1 MKMKKLMVL
10 SVMFLLIGQVFG
22 GGLVTN
28 SNQSAEYLRSFNRN
42 ATMDLDAVYYNP
54 AAVSSFGSGLH
65 LYISNQTILQTR
77 TIDSEFTKF
86 NTNPFEGS
94 TFAPLFPNVYVAYVM
109 GNLGISGGLL
119 PIGGGGSAV
128 FEDGLPSFE
137 RQIANT
143 GTGSFNGY
151 ELDIHFEGSSVYL
164 GFQGGV
170 SYYLSDLA
178 SLYMGARYIT
188 ASNNYTGHLKD
199 VMFIAA
205 DGSKI
210 PAASVN
216 EGFGD
221 MSVDA
226 DQTGSTMVFVLASNS
241 KIGDALNVSLRYET
255 MGEMIITNET
265 TIDETGLFQHG
276 VETGAD
282 IPAQFSVGLGLQLS
296 DALYVTGTYD
306 MWFDSAVDWGTV
318 GKKDRELYVNGS
330 WEAGGAV
337 EYRLSPS
344 LLLSAGF
351 LMADPG
357 VDDEYNSDL
366 SYSSPTTSVAFGGV
380 INLSDRNSLSV
391 GLFNTFYE
399 QAQNIYLGN
408 NYGQGET
415 YDKTAVGF
423 GVGYS
428 LSF

>member
-1 MKMKKLMVL
+1 MRKLITISIVL
-10 SVMFLLIGQVFG
+10 TLVAQVFA

-42 ATMDLDAVYYNP
+42 ASTDLDAVYYNP

-65 LYISNQTILQTR
+65 LYISNQTIMQTR
-77 TIDSEFTKF
+77 TITSEFTGF
-86 NTNPFEGS
+86 NKNPFEGS

-128 FEDGLPSFE
+128 FENGLPSFE

-143 GTGSFNGY
+143 GNSSFNGY
-151 ELDIHFEGSSVYL
+151 DLDIHFEGSSVYL

-170 SYYLSDLA
+170 SYRLSDLA
-178 SLYMGARYIT
+178 SLYVGARYIT

-210 PAASVN
+210 PAVSVN
-216 EGFGD
+216 AGFGD
-221 MSVDA
+221 MEVNA
-226 DQTGSTMVFVLASNS
+226 DQTGSTMVFVVASNS
-241 KIGDALNVSLRYET
+241 KLWGDAINVSLRYET

-265 TIDETGLFQHG
+265 TIDETGLFQDG

-282 IPAQFSVGLGLQLS
+282 IPAQFSAGLGLQLS
-296 DALYVTGTYD
+296 DALYVTTTYD

-318 GKKDRELYVNGS
+318 GKKDRELYVGTS

-344 LLLSAGF
+344 LMVSAGF
-351 LMADPG
+351 LMANPG
-357 VDDEYNSDL
+357 VEDEYNGDL
-366 SYSSPTTSVAFGGV
+366 SYSSPTTSVAAGGV
-380 INLSDRNSLSV
+380 FNLSDANAVSI
-391 GLFNTFYE
+391 GLFNTMYE
-399 QAQNIYLGN
+399 DAQNIYVGTS
-408 NYGQGET
+408 QGET
-415 YDKTAVGF
+415 YGKTAM
-423 GVGYS
+423 GVAFGYS
-428 LSF
+428 HSF